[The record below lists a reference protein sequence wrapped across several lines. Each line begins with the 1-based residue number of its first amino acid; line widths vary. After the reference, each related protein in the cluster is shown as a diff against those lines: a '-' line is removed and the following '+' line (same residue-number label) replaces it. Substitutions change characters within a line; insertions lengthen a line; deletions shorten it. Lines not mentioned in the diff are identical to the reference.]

1 MVAHLGP
8 GIDRTKDK
16 TNSDRQGDGSRAK
29 AGQSL
34 LTHIQ
39 QYHEKGF
46 FIKRVTSDGEPSIKA
61 VRSEVERLGVE
72 LNILGHGSHTPHA
85 EAGIRHIKNKAR
97 STKLSLAFPLPAKLG
112 AALISFVVHTA
123 NMVPKV
129 NAPGHLPAHTA
140 FLGRIPNFTRDA
152 PFAFGTAGFLQRA
165 HHPRY
170 NTATQRGD
178 FCIWLGTTHNL
189 AGTHRCFNLDTLC
202 EMTGDI
208 FRPTMITNAAIL
220 RLSTLAGV
228 GPIPLSPIL
237 DAEPLLTDPMPPYPL
252 DPHRGVQDDKQMAI
266 QQSESSESDIVM
278 ADAVNIDVDPRGQT
292 VDTSHDND
300 MTYEVESSQN
310 LSVPLHEDA
319 LIEVEDDLIE
329 VPDRAISQ
337 AEELVDARDTPK
349 YNFRTSTTRKH
360 VYSTL
365 SIKAARN
372 LYGHELADKATRDE
386 LITCIEKDVWE
397 CLDPSYVVRGAIPS
411 RMFLTPKTLP
421 NGELDR
427 VKGRIVAGGHRQDRT
442 LYEDKEISSPTVAL
456 TSVLTMAALAAHERR
471 HVMTLDH
478 KAAYLNAK
486 MLGPPVVMMLPA
498 EVAEML
504 CNIDFKYSKFLR
516 PDKKIAVK
524 LKKALYGCI
533 QSAVLWYNELTSTLE
548 ELGFIRNPYDT
559 CSFSRPHQDS

>member
-1 MVAHLGP
+1 
-8 GIDRTKDK
+8 
-16 TNSDRQGDGSRAK
+16 
-29 AGQSL
+29 
-34 LTHIQ
+34 
-39 QYHEKGF
+39 
-46 FIKRVTSDGEPSIKA
+46 
-61 VRSEVERLGVE
+61 
-72 LNILGHGSHTPHA
+72 
-85 EAGIRHIKNKAR
+85 
-97 STKLSLAFPLPAKLG
+97 
-112 AALISFVVHTA
+112 
-123 NMVPKV
+123 
-129 NAPGHLPAHTA
+129 
-140 FLGRIPNFTRDA
+140 
-152 PFAFGTAGFLQRA
+152 
-165 HHPRY
+165 
-170 NTATQRGD
+170 
-178 FCIWLGTTHNL
+178 
-189 AGTHRCFNLDTLC
+189 
-202 EMTGDI
+202 MTGDI

-504 CNIDFKYSKFLR
+504 CNIDSKYSKFLR

-524 LKKALYGCI
+524 LKKALYGCV

-559 CSFSRPHQDS
+559 CSFSRPHQDSYDRILVYVDDLFLSSASEDRLNSVADVLRKKYDAVTFKTGTQHDFLGIHWDFSTLGEVSLSMEGYINDIISKYNITKECNTPATDRLFHTTADSPLLTSDKKDNFRSCVMTIYYIAKRTLPVLLISFCGTKVLAPTEEDQTKLERILSFIL